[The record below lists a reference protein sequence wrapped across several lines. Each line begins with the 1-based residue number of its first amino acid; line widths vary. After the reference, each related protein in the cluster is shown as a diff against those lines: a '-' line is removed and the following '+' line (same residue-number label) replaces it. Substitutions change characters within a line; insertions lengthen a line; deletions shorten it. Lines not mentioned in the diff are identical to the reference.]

1 MIPAR
6 YRINYVW
13 YLHGYHTQCRN
24 SSLIPGAGN
33 VFSGTNCS
41 HALLADALGSAF
53 FSVCGCMKLHIVPA
67 ELLQATRKQGP
78 QRSRAALGEFVF
90 LLTPNSRG
98 PQAEFLLS
106 PEILAGNV
114 GSVTDVELYLISEVR
129 SSSNLTGIENSCH
142 IAHASMAC
150 QSDSVDPSNLQVVSE
165 SASNQIKS
173 CTSQLP
179 SLVIII
185 KCMDFH
191 CVQAGAGSSWAR

>member
-1 MIPAR
+1 
-6 YRINYVW
+6 
-13 YLHGYHTQCRN
+13 
-24 SSLIPGAGN
+24 
-33 VFSGTNCS
+33 
-41 HALLADALGSAF
+41 
-53 FSVCGCMKLHIVPA
+53 MKLHIVPA